1 MSKYIPFDEIKIGEV
16 LGPWEIQIS
25 PQTIEQYCK
34 EYDDYNPMYMDN
46 SPFGYPVVPPAF
58 LATYW
63 DLRLLHTKY
72 DAHATVP
79 YKTEQE
85 FINPAKVGKR
95 LIANGKIVDKYVRH
109 GLEYLVIESTLTD
122 EDGVL
127 IRKMTDH
134 FSLGL
139 E

>member
-1 MSKYIPFDEIKIGEV
+1 MSKYIPFQDIKIGET
-16 LGPWEIQIS
+16 LGPWEI
-25 PQTIEQYCK
+25 TITKQAMEQYCK
-34 EYDDYNPMYMDN
+34 EYDDPNPMYTDN
-46 SPFGYPVVPPAF
+46 SPFGFPVVPPAF

-79 YKTEQE
+79 FKTEQE
-85 FINPAKVGKR
+85 FINPARVGKR
-95 LIANGKIVDKYVRH
+95 LIANGKIVDKYVKN
-109 GLEYLVIESTLTD
+109 GLEYIVIESTLVD
-122 EDGVL
+122 EDGIL

-134 FSLGL
+134 ASLGL